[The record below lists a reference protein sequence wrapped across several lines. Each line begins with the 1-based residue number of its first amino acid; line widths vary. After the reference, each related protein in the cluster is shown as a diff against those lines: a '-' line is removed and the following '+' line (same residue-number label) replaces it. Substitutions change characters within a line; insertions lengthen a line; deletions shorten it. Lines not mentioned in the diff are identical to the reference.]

1 MKRIVL
7 ILCIVALLCASLV
20 SCGKTMSER
29 AEELV
34 VGMTYLQVAE
44 IMGEKGELADGDA
57 TVYSW
62 ELEEGKTLL
71 VTFDVPLEDGH
82 GVDDGHGHTFDFP
95 NDFVVKSIV
104 TE

>member
-20 SCGKTMSER
+20 SCGKTMAER

-44 IMGEKGELADGDA
+44 IMGEKGELAEGDA